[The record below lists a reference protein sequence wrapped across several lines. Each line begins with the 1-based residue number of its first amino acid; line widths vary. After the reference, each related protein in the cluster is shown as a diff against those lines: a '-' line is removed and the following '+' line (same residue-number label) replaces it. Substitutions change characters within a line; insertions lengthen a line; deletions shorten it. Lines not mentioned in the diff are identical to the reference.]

1 MVTYDAMNMLFQ
13 FGMFLAAAAAAIVA
27 IIALFINRKK

>member
-13 FGMFLAAAAAAIVA
+13 FGIFLTSALTVGVA
-27 IIALFINRKK
+27 IIALAINKKK